1 MRTKLAGF
9 LAALALLG
17 AGGYFV
23 SQDVNGQRQV
33 LMTVVWTM
41 EVGTWA
47 QVQFWEN
54 AEPSKVYRPSN
65 GRWFERITVAPGTP
79 VLLRGLLRNQGQMT
93 CLIQVVGGQQDR
105 DPRVGPGEVE
115 CKVYA

>member
-9 LAALALLG
+9 LAAVALVV

-33 LMTVVWTM
+33 LMTVVWN
-41 EVGTWA
+41 EVPGSWV

-65 GRWFERITVAPGTP
+65 GRWVERITVAPGTP
-79 VLLRGLLRNQGQMT
+79 VLLRGLLRHEGQMS
-93 CLIQVVGGQQDR
+93 CLIQVIGGSQDR